1 MWPFDS
7 LRSLRAGRHI
17 KAARRSPSRSLP
29 AVVRAR
35 YDAAQT
41 TAENARHWAMADA
54 LSADG
59 AASPDVRRKLRE
71 RSRYEVANNSY
82 AKGIVLTLAND
93 CIGTGA
99 RLQMLTD
106 DAETNRRVEAAFAE
120 WAEAVDLAGKLRT
133 MRMAKAT
140 DGEAF
145 AVFSGNPTL
154 NMPVML
160 DVQLIE
166 ADRVASPVSACGYAV
181 TGPDTC
187 RGEAQ
192 RSQVDGIVLDA
203 WGNPQTYTVLRQH
216 PGDPLRGDY
225 PTAAWKTQFDL
236 VPADAV
242 VHWFRG
248 DRPGQHRGIPEITP
262 ALPLF
267 AQLRRYTLAVIAAAE
282 TAADFAAVLFTDAP
296 ANGEAQALEP
306 MDVVELEKR
315 MATVLPDGWRLGQVE
330 AQQPATGYAEFKREI
345 LNEIARC
352 LNLPYNIAA
361 CNSSGYNYASGRLDH
376 QTYFKSI
383 RVEQAHLAEAVLDR
397 IFAAWVDEAMLTT
410 ELSALRGMPA
420 VPHQWFF
427 DGTEHVDPA
436 KEANAQATR
445 LSSNT
450 TTLAIEYARQGRDWE
465 TELRQRAKEE
475 ALKAEL
481 GLMVPAAPQ
490 PAEDDEPEDTEEA
503 DTDVEQD
510 QAA

>member
-1 MWPFDS
+1 
-7 LRSLRAGRHI
+7 
-17 KAARRSPSRSLP
+17 
-29 AVVRAR
+29 VVRAR
-35 YDAAQT
+35 FDAAQT
-41 TAENARHWAMADA
+41 TAENAKHWAMADA

-59 AASPDVRRKLRE
+59 AASADVRRKLRQ
-71 RSRYEVANNSY
+71 RARYEVANNSY

-93 CIGTGA
+93 CIGTGP
-99 RLQMLTD
+99 RLQLLAD
-106 DAETNRRVEAAFAE
+106 DGQINRQVEMAFAE
-120 WAEAVDLAGKLRT
+120 WSEAVNLAEKLRT
-133 MRMAKAT
+133 MRMAKST
-140 DGEAF
+140 DGETF
-145 AVFSGNPTL
+145 AVLTANP
-154 NMPVML
+154 MIDSPVKL
-160 DVQLIE
+160 DVQLVE
-166 ADRVASPVSACGYAV
+166 ADRVASPLMALLPVAN
-181 TGPDTC
+181 D
-187 RGEAQ
+187 
-192 RSQVDGIVLDA
+192 VDGITLDA
-203 WGNPQTYTVLRQH
+203 WGNPQTYTILRQH
-216 PGDPLRGDY
+216 PGDL
-225 PTAAWKTQFDL
+225 TAWKTQYDL
-236 VPADAV
+236 VPAEAV
-242 VHWFRG
+242 VHWFRA

-315 MATVLPDGWRLGQVE
+315 MATVLPDGWRLGQIE
-330 AQQPATGYAEFKREI
+330 AQQPTTSYAEFKREI

-376 QTYFKSI
+376 QTYYKSI
-383 RVEQAHLAEAVLDR
+383 RVEQAHLGEAVLDR
-397 IFAAWVDEAMLTT
+397 IFAAWVDEAMLTS
-410 ELSALRGMPA
+410 ELSSLRSMRS

-465 TELRQRAKEE
+465 TELRQRAKER
-475 ALKAEL
+475 ALMAEL
-481 GLMVPAAPQ
+481 GLTTPQPAPQ
-490 PAEDDEPEDTEEA
+490 PTEDEDEEV